1 MAADPTLVELASE
14 LVRID
19 SINPD
24 LEPGAAGEGEVA
36 RFVAE
41 WLRAAGLEVTIED
54 ASPGRPNVIGVA
66 RGSGGGRSLML
77 NAHMDT
83 VGVTG
88 MEAPFDPVVRDG
100 CLHGRGAGD
109 MKSSLAAIMQVGA
122 AAVRQ
127 GLRGDVIVTAVADEE
142 VASVGTEAV
151 VARWRADAAIVS
163 EPTEEVVVIA
173 HKGFVSFEI
182 LTEGVAAHG
191 SRPDLGIDAIA
202 AMGPILSGIRTL
214 DTTLQAGERHPLL
227 GTGSLHASVIEGGQ
241 EYPSYPARCR
251 LLGERRTIP
260 GESVADVRREL
271 EELAAGTGAT
281 VTTSLDR
288 DPFQVDIEEP
298 LVQLVLAQT
307 GADAPGGASFW
318 AESALLQAA
327 GIPTVVYGPRV
338 GGLHGLDEWVDLS
351 SLERCRDV
359 YLAVATE
366 FCG

>member
-24 LEPGAAGEGEVA
+24 LEPGAAGEGEIA

-41 WLRAAGLEVTIED
+41 WLRAAGLDVTIED

-88 MEAPFDPVVRDG
+88 MEAPFEPFVRDG

-109 MKSSLAAIMQVGA
+109 MKGSLAAIMQVGA
-122 AAVRQ
+122 AAVRL

-142 VASVGTEAV
+142 VASIGTEAV

-182 LTEGVAAHG
+182 QTDGVAAHG
-191 SRPDLGIDAIA
+191 SRPDLGVDAIA

-227 GTGSLHASVIEGGQ
+227 GTGSLHASVIEGGRSTRAT
-241 EYPSYPARCR
+241 PRAVGFSVSAARSRASRSRTSGASSRSSLPARGRRLRHHSIAIRSRSISTSRSCNWCSRRPGPTRPAAPRSGPNRRSCR
-251 LLGERRTIP
+251 RRGSPPSST
-260 GESVADVRREL
+260 GHGS
-271 EELAAGTGAT
+271 AACTAS
-281 VTTSLDR
+281 TSGS
-288 DPFQVDIEEP
+288 
-298 LVQLVLAQT
+298 T
-307 GADAPGGASFW
+307 
-318 AESALLQAA
+318 
-327 GIPTVVYGPRV
+327 
-338 GGLHGLDEWVDLS
+338 
-351 SLERCRDV
+351 
-359 YLAVATE
+359 
-366 FCG
+366 